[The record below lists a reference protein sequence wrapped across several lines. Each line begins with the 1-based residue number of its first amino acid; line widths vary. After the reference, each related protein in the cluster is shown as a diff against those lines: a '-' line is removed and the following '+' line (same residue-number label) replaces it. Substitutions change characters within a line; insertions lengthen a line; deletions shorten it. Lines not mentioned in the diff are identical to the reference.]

1 MSAPFRSYSVWLLSL
16 ALLTTP
22 AGVTSAQSPEGAP
35 ATLVVT
41 LPADATLTIDGTPTR
56 QMGAE
61 RRYASPPLSAGK
73 TYAYTLIATWKEG
86 GASRKTER
94 RVEVQAGKETKVD
107 LNLGKEN
114 PGSDKLQPPA
124 GHVELFR
131 VRAEGWQ
138 VYEVK
143 TKPGVG
149 ARPEWVLKEPRAD
162 LFDDRGNKV
171 GKHYRDPK
179 LGTPAFEAADGSR
192 VVVALPPVASTPQT
206 DTIPWLLLQAKLAEG
221 GGKLGQVTY
230 VQRVSTWAGRPPTE
244 AADETK
250 PTAEKAMKYQA
261 TYIFY
266 GPK

>member
-1 MSAPFRSYSVWLLSL
+1 MSAPSRSYTVWLLSL
-16 ALLTTP
+16 ALLTAP

-35 ATLVVT
+35 AILIVS

-73 TYAYTLIATWKEG
+73 TYAYTLVAIWKEG
-86 GASRKTER
+86 GAARKVER

-107 LNLGKEN
+107 LNGGKAN
-114 PGSDKLQPPA
+114 PDPDKLQPPP
-124 GHVELFR
+124 GNVEWFR

-143 TKPGVG
+143 TKPEAG
-149 ARPEWVLKEPRAD
+149 ARPEWVLKEPKAD

-192 VVVALPPVASTPQT
+192 VVMALPPVANIPQT
-206 DTIPWLLLQAKLAEG
+206 DTIPWLLLQTKLAEG
-221 GGKLGQVTY
+221 GGKLGKVTY
-230 VQRVSTWAGRPPTE
+230 VQRVSTWAGRPPAE
-244 AADETK
+244 AADEAN